1 MHSENDMFKFLNS
14 MVIALD
20 ALAEMVGK
28 RVAWLSLLMVF
39 VTFAVVVLRYAFNVG
54 SIAAQESITY
64 LHAILFMS
72 AGSYALQL
80 DGHVRVDV
88 FYRRFSHKA
97 KALVNLL
104 GTLFLLFPVIGL
116 IAWYSLDYINNS
128 WSILERSQEAGGIP
142 ALFLLK
148 SLILVFVSS
157 FFLQGV
163 AEVLRNFLYI
173 AGWPDGTQSRHLSRE
188 LSPDD

>member
-1 MHSENDMFKFLNS
+1 MFKLLNGI
-14 MVIALD
+14 VILLD
-20 ALAEMVGK
+20 ALTEVIGK
-28 RVAWLSLLMVF
+28 RIAWLSLFMVF
-39 VTFAVVVLRYAFNVG
+39 VTFAVVVLRYIFNVG
-54 SIAAQESITY
+54 SIAAQETITY

-88 FYRRFSHKA
+88 FYRRFSHKT
-97 KALVNLL
+97 KAVVNLL

-116 IAWYSLDYINNS
+116 IAWYSVGYVSNS

-148 SLILVFVSS
+148 SLILVFVSL
-157 FFLQGV
+157 FFLQGL

-173 AGWPDGTQSRHLSRE
+173 AGWH
-188 LSPDD
+188 DDVEHGQISQEACTDD